1 MMMYKIRF
9 PNSFRLFCVALFVSS
24 FVTFGFGQI
33 DPDPNS
39 PEPILVSVAGSVRA
53 LAQPLDSRSAR
64 GENTF
69 AFAPNSKLRLY
80 ISGLELMNG
89 EGADSLKFYG
99 EDATGRF
106 FQFPV
111 LELIPS
117 PTKEDPSLQSIVIL
131 FTDELGFW
139 SGPSAQG
146 DLLVSVSWRGLISN
160 RLLLGYGRTGGME
173 KLPQDVVSMPLGSKP
188 AIEVKK
194 DNSDDLS
201 YVGYR
206 WSGDRRRFLEQA
218 TFGPTDALDNRIRR
232 IGLRTWLAEQ
242 FEATYAGEGND
253 YPDIPLKSFDQSD
266 ATFGC
271 GMFTSGTPE
280 YRDCQRVHYNQY
292 PLQNWFYKEAFYGN
306 AQLRHRVAW
315 ALSQLWV
322 TSGNTLDQSSWMIA
336 YDKVLSQN
344 AFGNYRTLMKEMTLN
359 PGMGQYL
366 NMTSSTKNSPNENY
380 PRELLQLFTVG
391 TVMLN
396 QNGTPIMQN
405 GETVPTYDQ
414 DRINNFTKVFTGWR
428 RCGNTVTPECPNA
441 TGNSNVPDY
450 KDPMVL
456 VSSNHDLTAKTLFTY
471 SGSSATTNVPACTG
485 CTGTARDDYANAS
498 LDQALD
504 NIFYHPN
511 MPPFVSKFLIQHL
524 VMSDPSPAY
533 VSRISAVFRDNGF
546 GVRGDLKAVVK
557 AILLDPEARGDRK
570 TDPTYGKLREPVQLI
585 TNIARHFNV
594 RGANGTPLS
603 DGVVNSLSSGLS
615 QSVFYSP
622 SVFNYY
628 SPQYI
633 VPGAAIPGPEFGLM
647 NTGTSIARANLVNT
661 FVFSQVGTSESVPLG
676 TSIDLTE
683 METLAAD
690 DPTGALLVDALDRK
704 MLHST
709 MSSQMRTSIL
719 TAVTSITASNSAQRA
734 RQAVYLVASSSQF
747 QVQR

>member
-1 MMMYKIRF
+1 MMMYKTSF
-9 PNSFRLFCVALFVSS
+9 SNSFRLLCIALFVSS
-24 FVTFGFGQI
+24 FVTFGFGQT

-39 PEPILVSVAGSVRA
+39 PEPILVSVEDSARA
-53 LAQPLDSRSAR
+53 LVEPLDPRSAR
-64 GENTF
+64 GEMT
-69 AFAPNSKLRLY
+69 AAYAPNSKLRLY
-80 ISGLELMNG
+80 VGGLELMNG
-89 EGADSLKFYG
+89 EGPDSLKFYG
-99 EDATGRF
+99 EDASGRF

-111 LELIPS
+111 LELTPS
-117 PTKEDPSLQSIVIL
+117 PTKEDPNLYSIVIA
-131 FTDELGFW
+131 FKDELGFW
-139 SGPSAQG
+139 DGPSALG

-173 KLPQDVVSMPLGSKP
+173 KLPQDVVPMPLGSRSS
-188 AIEVKK
+188 ATDKK
-194 DNSDDLS
+194 VGVADDLGG
-201 YVGYR
+201 VGYR

-218 TFGPTDALDNRIRR
+218 TFGPTDALDSRIRR

-242 FEATYAGEGND
+242 FEATYAGDGND
-253 YPDIPLKSFDQSD
+253 YPNLPLKGTDQSD
-266 ATFGC
+266 PILGC

-280 YRDCQRVHYNQY
+280 YRNCQRTYYGQY
-292 PLQNWFYKEAFYGN
+292 TLQNWFYKEAFYGN

-336 YDKVLSQN
+336 YHKILSQN

-359 PGMGQYL
+359 PGMGEYL
-366 NMTSSTKNSPNENY
+366 NMRSSTKNNPNENY

-396 QNGTPIMQN
+396 QNGTPIMDN
-405 GETVPTYDQ
+405 GHTVPTYDQ
-414 DRINNFTKVFTGWR
+414 DRINQFTKVFTGWR
-428 RCGNTVTPECPNA
+428 RCDIVGNAACPLAA
-441 TGNSNVPDY
+441 TDVPNF
-450 KDPMVL
+450 KDPMLL
-456 VSSNHDLTAKTLFTY
+456 VGSNHDLTAKTLFTY
-471 SGSSATTNVPACTG
+471 PGSTGTTEILACTG
-485 CTGTARDDYANAS
+485 CTGTARDTYANAS

-511 MPPFVSKFLIQHL
+511 VAPFVSKFLIQHL

-533 VSRISAVFRDNGF
+533 VGRISAVFNNNGV

-570 TDPTYGKLREPVQLI
+570 TDPKYGKLREPVQYL

-594 RGANGTPLS
+594 RGANGTPVS
-603 DGVVNSLSSGLS
+603 DGVVNGLSSGLS
-615 QSVFYSP
+615 QNAFYSP

-633 VPGAAIPGPEFGLM
+633 IPGGATPGPEFGLM

-661 FVFSQVGTSESVPLG
+661 LVFGQIGTSESVPLG

-683 METLAAD
+683 MEGLAAQ
-690 DPTGALLVDALDRK
+690 DPTGALLVDTLDRK

-734 RQAVYLVASSSQF
+734 RQALYLVASSSQF